1 MKTIGL
7 IGGTGWV
14 STIEY
19 YRIINKEVNKRLGGH
34 NFAKCILY
42 SLNHG
47 DVIEFNNRND
57 MQGLYAMLL
66 NASNRLIDAGAD
78 FILMCANTTHMF
90 ADKLSGEIS
99 VPLIHI
105 GEAAAKEIKRQNLSK
120 VGLLGTKATMEQDFL
135 KSKILYEKIEVLIP
149 DANGREF
156 INNSIL
162 DELIKDIFTET
173 TREKYKL
180 IIKELQS
187 RGAEGVILGCTEI
200 PLLIKQEDVDIP
212 VFDTTLIH
220 SLAAVDFALGNI

>member
-19 YRIINKEVNKRLGGH
+19 YRIINKEINKRLGGN
-34 NFAKCILY
+34 NFARCILY

-47 DVIEFNNRND
+47 DIIEFNKKND
-57 MQGLYAMLL
+57 MNGVYLLLL
-66 NASNRLIDAGAD
+66 NAANKLIEAGAE
-78 FILMCANTTHMF
+78 FILLCANTTHMF
-90 ADKLSGEIS
+90 ADRLEKEIS

-105 GEAAAKEIKRQNLSK
+105 GEATAREIKRKKLSK
-120 VGLLGTKATMEQDFL
+120 VGLLGTKMTMKLDFF
-135 KSKILYEKIEVLIP
+135 KSKLREENIGVVVPNP
-149 DANGREF
+149 DDMEF

-162 DELIKDIFTET
+162 DELIKDIFTEP
-173 TREKYKL
+173 TRDKFKL

-187 RGAEGVILGCTEI
+187 NGAEGVILGCTEI
-200 PLLIKQEDVDIP
+200 PLLIKQEDVEIP

-220 SLAAVDFALGNI
+220 SLAAVDFALGEI

>member
-19 YRIINKEVNKRLGGH
+19 YRIINKEVNKRLGGN
-34 NFAKCILY
+34 NFARCILY

-47 DVIEFNNRND
+47 DIIEFNKKND
-57 MQGLYAMLL
+57 MNGVYLLLL
-66 NASNRLIDAGAD
+66 NAANKLIEAGAE
-78 FILMCANTTHMF
+78 FILLCANTTHMF
-90 ADKLSGEIS
+90 ADRLEKEIS

-105 GEAAAKEIKRQNLSK
+105 GEATSKEIKRKKLSK
-120 VGLLGTKATMEQDFL
+120 VGLLGTKMTMELDFF
-135 KSKILYEKIEVLIP
+135 KSKLSKENIEVVIP
-149 DANGREF
+149 NSDDREF

-162 DELIKDIFTET
+162 DELIKDIFTKET
-173 TREKYKL
+173 RKKFKQ
-180 IIKELQS
+180 IIQELQF

-200 PLLIKQEDVDIP
+200 PLLIKLEDVEIP

-220 SLAAVDFALGNI
+220 SLAAVDFALEN